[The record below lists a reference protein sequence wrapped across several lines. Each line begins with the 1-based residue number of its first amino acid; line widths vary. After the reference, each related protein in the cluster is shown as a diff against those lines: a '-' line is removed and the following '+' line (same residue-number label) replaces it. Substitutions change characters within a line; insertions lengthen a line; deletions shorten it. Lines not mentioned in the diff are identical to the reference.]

1 MDDAVNLFFTPYR
14 EGLPL
19 LLFLWLTEIGT
30 GATGAAVVL
39 AVSAVLWS
47 VGRGRVAALLC
58 LCFVGAEA
66 TTWALKFAVA
76 RARPDFLDG
85 ITAASPSFPSAHATV
100 AGSVY
105 GFVALLAASDAGRW
119 RGAVLGVGAAIV
131 LLVGFSRV
139 FLSLHYFTDV
149 LAGYAVAGVWLLL
162 AWRLARPYVPNPATA
177 SAHLPT
183 RPFGPPSPPGEG
195 R

>member
-1 MDDAVNLFFTPYR
+1 M
-14 EGLPL
+14 
-19 LLFLWLTEIGT
+19 I

-47 VGRGRVAALLC
+47 GRRGRAAAALWLC
-58 LCFVGAEA
+58 CVGAEA

-76 RARPDFLDG
+76 RARPAFLDG

-105 GFVALLAASDAGRW
+105 GFVALLAAQGAGRG
-119 RGAVLGVGAAIV
+119 RGAVLGAGAAIV

-139 FLSLHYFTDV
+139 FLSLHYLTDV
-149 LAGYAVAGVWLLL
+149 LAGYAVAGAWLWLG
-162 AWRLARPYVPNPATA
+162 WRWARGEVAHVHD
-177 SAHLPT
+177 SARHSA
-183 RPFGPPSPPGEG
+183 PPSPP
-195 R
+195 RDVK